1 MKEKIKL
8 KDIFNRN
15 LVLILII
22 QVLSDS
28 SNNWANA
35 FINMGATAAGVGV
48 GAIGIG
54 ASVYTIA
61 ALITRMPAGTIADSD
76 KKKIGLITAII
87 IRTLCLFFLGT
98 FGTWGDANY
107 IAARAVYGFG
117 WCLVGIILP
126 AVVAMMMD
134 KKVMGTTY
142 AFLSV
147 AQSLAKNYSKAGG
160 VYVFQKFG
168 MIPALICA
176 AGFAV
181 LAILLIC
188 FLDFNDERIIQAT
201 SKKKKGGLK
210 ALNLKYIP
218 VCFMMSMVVLA
229 WSAHSQYNNVIA
241 AERGIDIASIL
252 VVTGTIASVIS
263 FVTNTLCD
271 FIHPK
276 WVLFFLYVCLG
287 AGIFLTG
294 HAYTY
299 GAFMAAEVLCTIGSS
314 YSKIISIFL
323 FKNCDVT
330 EKGSVHATNYFAT
343 DVLNIIAG
351 GVLGGLMSL
360 FDYQHSYDIIAV
372 FTIAVAVLFIFFGS
386 RLMKTGTETA
396 ETEGK
401 GV

>member
-1 MKEKIKL
+1 MKEKIQL

-48 GAIGIG
+48 GAIGIA
-54 ASVYTIA
+54 ASVYTVA
-61 ALITRMPAGTIADSD
+61 ALIMRMPAGSMADSD
-76 KKKIGLITAII
+76 KKKIALIGAITV
-87 IRTLCLFFLGT
+87 RTLCILFLGT
-98 FGTWGDANY
+98 FGIMGNTNF
-107 IAARAVYGFG
+107 IIARALYGFG

-147 AQSLAKNYSKAGG
+147 AQALAKNYSKAGG
-160 VYVFQKFG
+160 VKVYQTFG
-168 MIPALICA
+168 MVPALLCA

-181 LAILLIC
+181 AAIVLIC
-188 FLDFNDERIIQAT
+188 FLDFNDERIIKAT
-201 SKKKKGGLK
+201 AKKKKGGLK
-210 ALNLKYIP
+210 ALNFRYIP
-218 VCFMMSMVVLA
+218 VCFMMSLVVLA
-229 WSAHSQYNNVIA
+229 WTAHSQYNNVIA
-241 AERGIDIASIL
+241 ADRGIDIASIL
-252 VVTGTIASVIS
+252 VITGTIASVIG
-263 FVTNTLCD
+263 FVTNALCD

-314 YSKIISIFL
+314 YSKIISIYL
-323 FKNCDVT
+323 FKNCDPT
-330 EKGSVHATNYFAT
+330 QKGSVHATNYFAT
-343 DVLNIIAG
+343 DILSIIVG
-351 GVLGGLMSL
+351 IVLGGLMST

-372 FTIAVAVLFIFFGS
+372 FTLVVAVVFILFGS
-386 RLMKTGTETA
+386 RLMNINDAKEA
-396 ETEGK
+396 EGEA
-401 GV
+401 

>member
-76 KKKIGLITAII
+76 KKKIGLIAAII
-87 IRTLCLFFLGT
+87 IRTFCLFFLGT
-98 FGTWGDANY
+98 FGTWGDANFVV
-107 IAARAVYGFG
+107 ARALYGFG

-126 AVVAMMMD
+126 AVGAMMMD

-160 VYVFQKFG
+160 VYVVQKFG
-168 MIPALICA
+168 MIPALVCA

-188 FLDFNDERIIQAT
+188 CLDFNDERIIQAT

-229 WSAHSQYNNVIA
+229 WSAHNQYNNVIA
-241 AERGIDIASIL
+241 ADRGIDIASIL

-299 GAFMAAEVLCTIGSS
+299 GAFMAAEVLCTIGAS

-323 FKNCDVT
+323 FKNCDIT

-343 DVLNIIAG
+343 DVLSIIAG
-351 GVLGGLMSL
+351 GVLGALFST

-372 FTIAVAVLFIFFGS
+372 FTLAVAVLFILFGS
-386 RLMKTGTETA
+386 RLMKNSPETA
-396 ETEGK
+396 ETEAK

>member
-28 SNNWANA
+28 SNNWANS
-35 FINMGATAAGVGV
+35 FINMGAKAAGVAV
-48 GAIGIG
+48 GAIGIA
-54 ASVYTIA
+54 ASVYTVA
-61 ALITRMPAGTIADSD
+61 ALLMRMPAGTIADSD
-76 KKKIGLITAII
+76 KKKVALIGAIT
-87 IRTLCLFFLGT
+87 IRTICIFFLGT
-98 FGTWGDANY
+98 FGTLGNANF
-107 IAARAVYGFG
+107 IIARALYGFG

-142 AFLSV
+142 AFLTV
-147 AQSLAKNYSKAGG
+147 AQALAKNYSKAGG
-160 VYVFQKFG
+160 VKVYQTFG

-181 LAILLIC
+181 LAIILIM
-188 FLDFNDERIIQAT
+188 FLDFNDERIIRAT
-201 SKKKKGGLK
+201 SKKRKGGLK

-218 VCFMMSMVVLA
+218 VCFMMSLVVLA
-229 WSAHSQYNNVIA
+229 WTAHSQYNNVIA

-252 VVTGTIASVIS
+252 VITGTIASVIG

-276 WVLFFLYVCLG
+276 YVLFFLYVCLG

-299 GAFMAAEVLCTIGSS
+299 GAFMAAEILCTIGSS

-323 FKNCDVT
+323 FKNCDQT
-330 EKGSVHATNYFAT
+330 EKGSVHATNYFST
-343 DVLNIIAG
+343 DILSIIAG
-351 GVLGGLMSL
+351 IVLGGLMSV
-360 FDYQHSYDIIAV
+360 FDFKSSYDIIAA
-372 FTIAVAVLFIFFGS
+372 FTIIVAIVFILFGS
-386 RLMKTGTETA
+386 RLMNMNGEEKT
-396 ETEGK
+396 ETEGE
-401 GV
+401 